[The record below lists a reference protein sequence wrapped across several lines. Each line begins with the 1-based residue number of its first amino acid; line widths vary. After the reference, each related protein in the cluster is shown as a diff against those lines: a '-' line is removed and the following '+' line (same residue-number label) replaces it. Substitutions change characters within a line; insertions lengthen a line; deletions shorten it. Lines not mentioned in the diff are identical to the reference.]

1 MSLARKHGHSM
12 CTDVTEDLRLSATAT
27 EDRSEGEEEEVRFQD
42 NLKSE
47 KKLLRV
53 KRSREA

>member
-1 MSLARKHGHSM
+1 M
-12 CTDVTEDLRLSATAT
+12 CTDVTGDPRLSATAT

-42 NLKSE
+42 NLESE

-53 KRSREA
+53 KRSRED